1 MLFPGFATLLR
12 GSFFSSIGR
21 AALRARALRF
31 LRFQNMLNELSL
43 KKTPL
48 VAALGAA
55 LAVSVAAP
63 VWATEEETPSEPTVI
78 DGNAESVWE
87 AEEEAPSYKVSGKDG
102 AAIDIWD
109 DRSVTAQGTGSVIS
123 SMTVSGTGSFTNHPH
138 DRPLGFE
145 YG

>member
-63 VWATEEETPSEPTVI
+63 VWAADPEPADPTRI
-78 DGNAESVWE
+78 DGNEASVWE
-87 AEEEAPSYKVSGKDG
+87 AEKDVPSYEVSAFGQSFRHGPRDG
-102 AAIDIWD
+102 QRHFVDEG
-109 DRSVTAQGTGSVIS
+109 RRYGELHEPVPVG
-123 SMTVSGTGSFTNHPH
+123 PH
-138 DRPLGFE
+138 V
-145 YG
+145 